1 MHLGVSLVS
10 QPMPTWRPLQY
21 CNILQYWLNSLIHCQ
36 KLRFSNSLRRN
47 LRSDSVP
54 IAQPFVPDMSGYDQG
69 HEVVPYGAGAVDHYE
84 HQHPRRVHQELA
96 LSFSTMR
103 SFGKRTC
110 SFYEA
115 LQARRLPLLLNRRL
129 EKTQTESSCQSG
141 SELLTYLP
149 VSLLDPFGGAR
160 WHNHNL

>member
-1 MHLGVSLVS
+1 
-10 QPMPTWRPLQY
+10 
-21 CNILQYWLNSLIHCQ
+21 
-36 KLRFSNSLRRN
+36 
-47 LRSDSVP
+47 
-54 IAQPFVPDMSGYDQG
+54 MSGYDQG
-69 HEVVPYGAGAVDHYE
+69 HEMVPYGAGAVDHYE

-115 LQARRLPLLLNRRL
+115 LQARRIPLLLKKQKLSPVAR
-129 EKTQTESSCQSG
+129 

-149 VSLLDPFGGAR
+149 VYLLDPFGGAR
-160 WHNHNL
+160 WHNHA